1 MHPVYPGRFI
11 DVPAAAFTYFTG
23 FYDGHNDVHRLTT
36 LGLLPANQVHS
47 GKTARLMAERRARQS
62 QALTSRVTLATPF

>member
-11 DVPAAAFTYFTG
+11 DVPAAFTYFTG
-23 FYDGHNDVHRLTT
+23 FYNGHNNVLRLTT

-62 QALTSRVTLATPF
+62 QALTAA